1 MTISELPAGAPH
13 PTLIFGERENE
24 HIDKPKFEICY
35 LNLYHFF
42 TLSFADFLTSA
53 FYNDGTSTEDGEKQP
68 PCEKG
73 E

>member
-1 MTISELPAGAPH
+1 VLFKAP
-13 PTLIFGERENE
+13 LKRVQGRALA
-24 HIDKPKFEICY
+24 DKPKFETFF
-35 LNLYHFF
+35 NLYDFF
-42 TLSFADFLTSA
+42 TLSFADFLTPA